1 MNKYK
6 PLTLSLVIPVY
17 NEEHHIVSCL
27 DAIAAQEEMPDEVL
41 VVDNN
46 STDSTL
52 EIAKRYPFVTMLD
65 EKKQGVVHARDTG
78 FNAAKSD
85 IIGRIDADT
94 ILPPEWSANVRRSF
108 NNQLTA
114 AVTGPVFY
122 YDMPLTS
129 VNYRL
134 DHFFRSIMNTKMKE
148 FPFLYGSNMAIR
160 KEAWEQVA
168 GQTCIDKKIHE
179 DLDLAVHLQENG
191 LHITYRPDVRS
202 GVSARRYDDTLN
214 DFSKYMKMYADT
226 YRAHDRR
233 GLMPFVAMTAFTTGY
248 IALKP
253 LRRSYDPKT
262 GRRSIRQLVR
272 GHKARKNPM
281 H

>member
-1 MNKYK
+1 
-6 PLTLSLVIPVY
+6 
-17 NEEHHIVSCL
+17 
-27 DAIAAQEEMPDEVL
+27 MPEEVL

-52 EIAKRYPFVTMLD
+52 EIAKSYPFVKILS

-78 FNAAKSD
+78 FNAAKSE

-94 ILPPEWSANVRRSF
+94 VLPPNWSTNVRKAF
-108 NNQLTA
+108 HNQMTS
-114 AVTGPVFY
+114 AVTGSVFY
-122 YDMPLTS
+122 YDMPLSS

-134 DHFFRSIMNTKMKE
+134 DHFFRSIMNTKMDE
-148 FPFLYGSNMAIR
+148 FPFLYGSNMAVL
-160 KEAWEQVA
+160 KTAWRQVA
-168 GQTCIDKKIHE
+168 DATCINKRLHE

-191 LHITYRPDVRS
+191 LYITYRPDLRA

-214 DFSKYMKMYADT
+214 DFSRYMKMYVDT

-248 IALKP
+248 IALQP
-253 LRRSYDPKT
+253 LRRAYDPRT